1 MSDVSTWV
9 TSSEPYGKGRRA
21 PLGAIKDAALLE
33 TLVRYKRQVAKRY
46 RIVEPDAID
55 RLLPDE
61 TLFVSP
67 KLDGELWFLV
77 HRVSADGGGDV
88 ALVAYNGRALF
99 GIAALSS
106 LPARLKSEPPF
117 VVAGELFVDTGTGE
131 RSRVHHVATT
141 LGDPTKEGN
150 VAFAAFD
157 VVSEGDR
164 DVLGLP
170 YGERLAKLRQWI
182 GEGDAR
188 LKVVRTEEAN
198 PKAIAKKYSEWVNEG
213 TAEGLVVRSD
223 RGLTYKIKPTS
234 TVDAVI
240 LAYGERIVGDVR
252 QVRELQVGLVRDD
265 GTFQLVGSVGGGFS
279 EEDRARWLKRLA
291 PLEVKSSFRLANREG
306 TLCRFVRPEVVVEV
320 RVSDFLA
327 SDGWDVPIRRMSLSY
342 DATDGYKP
350 ITETRTPVLLH
361 PVLMRERTDKKVDVG
376 SVGFTQITAYLEGQG
391 PEEDVDKHQIV
402 SSTIELRRVFTKV
415 TKGETA
421 VRKVVVIRT
430 HKEHEGTHPPYVV
443 FTTDFSPGRKTPLET
458 GLRTASDRASADGWV
473 AEWLEENVKR
483 GWEEVAAGAPA
494 PRAEPAPTP
503 ASEPAPSEAKAEPE
517 AKPKRGKKAEA
528 PEAAEAPPE
537 GEPEAKPK
545 RSRKKA

>member
-1 MSDVSTWV
+1 MSEVSDWV
-9 TSSEPYGKGRRA
+9 TGSEAYGKGRKA
-21 PLGAIKDAALLE
+21 PLGAITDATLLE

-77 HRVSADGGGDV
+77 HRGGGDV

-106 LPARLKSEPPF
+106 LPARLKSEPAF

-170 YGERLAKLRQWI
+170 YAERLAKLRHWI

-327 SDGWDVPIRRMSLSY
+327 TDGWDVPIRRMSLSY
-342 DATDGYKP
+342 DAADGYKP

-458 GLRTASDRASADGWV
+458 ALRTASDRASADGWV
-473 AEWLEENVKR
+473 EEWLEENVKR
-483 GWEEVAAGAPA
+483 GWEEVAPSGGAP
-494 PRAEPAPTP
+494 PAP
-503 ASEPAPSEAKAEPE
+503 KAEPVATNASAPSDAKVE
-517 AKPKRGKKAEA
+517 PEAAKPKRARKAEA
-528 PEAAEAPPE
+528 PPEAEAPE

-545 RSRKKA
+545 RSRKKT